1 MKADSE
7 FVRGALLNARQAMQR
22 GDHLAARGWAMQAVT
37 LDPDSED
44 PWLFLA
50 AVASPRA
57 STKYLEQALK
67 INPHSLRA
75 RKGMHWAVERLRRV
89 QAGQSSRKQT
99 LSRRNVAV
107 ISKFGRTAQDVSWKL
122 AASEPKTQPQVLKV
136 PAQTVTCSAPLRD
149 HHLPEPIFG
158 FRWSRSLTRFSSR
171 WQNWIGIL
179 LVGLFIVIAITAP
192 WISPND
198 SKDPG
203 PFMQVKGSLVG
214 DQRPHPPSTASPL
227 GSLPGQMDVFHALVW
242 GTRDALVFGLEIS
255 LLSAVIGV
263 LLGATAGYAGGA
275 VNNIL
280 MRITDAF
287 TAFPIIA
294 GVVLLNQ
301 LWVSVIVAAGAWFD
315 SYHNVWSLLPVKSSS
330 FILVLIQAINPLMLI
345 LILFS
350 WMPHARIINSVVISI
365 KQSEFI
371 LAARAIGAK
380 PIRIILRHLLPN
392 SITPSIVL
400 AARDVGALVIL
411 QATFTFINL
420 DSSSTWGRMLVMGKD
435 WVLGPGGGIF
445 TYWWVY
451 IPATLVLILFGIG
464 WNILGDGLS
473 ELLDPRDV

>member
-1 MKADSE
+1 MFRGNLQHLTKNPTSGTEGTCTDSYPLCSIKRSSFTRANFRIPLVQKLNTIFLPLAE
-7 FVRGALLNARQAMQR
+7 LDWYFACRLVYCHRHYHALDFSKRFERPRTFYASKGFLCRG
-22 GDHLAARGWAMQAVT
+22 
-37 LDPDSED
+37 S
-44 PWLFLA
+44 
-50 AVASPRA
+50 
-57 STKYLEQALK
+57 
-67 INPHSLRA
+67 
-75 RKGMHWAVERLRRV
+75 
-89 QAGQSSRKQT
+89 
-99 LSRRNVAV
+99 
-107 ISKFGRTAQDVSWKL
+107 
-122 AASEPKTQPQVLKV
+122 
-136 PAQTVTCSAPLRD
+136 
-149 HHLPEPIFG
+149 
-158 FRWSRSLTRFSSR
+158 
-171 WQNWIGIL
+171 
-179 LVGLFIVIAITAP
+179 TAP
-192 WISPND
+192 SSKHRISFGQPA
-198 SKDPG
+198 G
-203 PFMQVKGSLVG
+203 TKGCFSC
-214 DQRPHPPSTASPL
+214 L
-227 GSLPGQMDVFHALVW
+227 GL

-255 LLSAVIGV
+255 LLSAIIGA

-280 MRITDAF
+280 MQITDAF

-315 SYHNVWSLLPVKSSS
+315 TYHNVWSLLPVKSSS

-371 LAARAIGAK
+371 LAAHAIGAK

-451 IPATLVLILFGIG
+451 IPATLVLILFAIG

-473 ELLDPRDV
+473 ELLEGTISDPASQYIL